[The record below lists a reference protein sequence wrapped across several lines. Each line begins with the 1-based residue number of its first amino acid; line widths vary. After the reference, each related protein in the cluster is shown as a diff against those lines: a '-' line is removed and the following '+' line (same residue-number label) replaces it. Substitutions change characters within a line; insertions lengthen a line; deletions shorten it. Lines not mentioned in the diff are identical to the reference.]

1 MKNLEKILIGLVT
14 VLALTSGYL
23 LVECF
28 LTRADLKEAN
38 QIIEAQQ
45 MNVKIVDF
53 TQLFIDK
60 VLSGQSEVSFE
71 DRLQLENAV
80 RDINDQEIFD
90 QWQKFVNGGTNDEG
104 QINLTR
110 LLKLLVTKISY

>member
-1 MKNLEKILIGLVT
+1 
-14 VLALTSGYL
+14 
-23 LVECF
+23 
-28 LTRADLKEAN
+28 
-38 QIIEAQQ
+38 
-45 MNVKIVDF
+45 
-53 TQLFIDK
+53 
-60 VLSGQSEVSFE
+60 
-71 DRLQLENAV
+71 LQLENAV